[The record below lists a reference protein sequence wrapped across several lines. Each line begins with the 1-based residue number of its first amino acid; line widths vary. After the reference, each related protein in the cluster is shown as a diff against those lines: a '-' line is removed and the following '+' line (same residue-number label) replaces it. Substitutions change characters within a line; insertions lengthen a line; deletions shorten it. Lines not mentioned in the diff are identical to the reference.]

1 MQPQE
6 ALEPSQNYEAA
17 NRFDLSP
24 VVNVETAIARYSQL
38 KEYVSRVLKDKFDYG
53 VIPGTDKKTL
63 LKPGAEKLTTLF
75 GLTKKLQIVDS
86 TEDWDG
92 TGIGNGEPLFNY
104 VYRCSLFKGDL
115 LIAEA
120 DGSCNSRETKYR
132 YREGHRKCPVCNS
145 AAIIRGKAE
154 YGGGWLC
161 FSKKGGCGAK
171 FPDNAAEI
179 EKQQTGRVPN
189 QDIADQVN
197 TIQKMAAKR
206 ALIAATLLACNASEF
221 FTQDVEDF
229 ADVKADGDAQQKQS
243 PHQARQQQAKS
254 KQAEAQSAGE
264 NGPNK
269 RKVAAWCKSQNLDA
283 DAESQD
289 FLGQSF
295 AEIDEDQAEELFTE
309 LREKLAGQRGE

>member
-6 ALEPSQNYEAA
+6 AFEPSQQIERVE

-24 VVNVETAIARYSQL
+24 VVNVETAIARYTQL
-38 KEYVSRVLKDKFDYG
+38 KEYVSKVLKNEHDYG

-104 VYRCSLFKGDL
+104 VYRCSLYKGDL

-120 DGSCNSRETKYR
+120 DGSCNSRESKYR
-132 YREGHRKCPVCNS
+132 YREGSRKCPVCDS

-171 FPDNAAEI
+171 FPDGAIEI
-179 EKQQTGRVPN
+179 EKQQIGRVPN
-189 QDIADQVN
+189 ADIADQVN

-221 FTQDVEDF
+221 FTQDMDDQIEVS
-229 ADVKADGDAQQKQS
+229 APQGNAARKQS
-243 PHQARQQQAKS
+243 PHQARQQQANA
-254 KQAEAQSAGE
+254 QAE

-269 RKVAAWCKSQNLDA
+269 RKVAAWCKSQNLDPE
-283 DAESQD
+283 AESVAL
-289 FLGQSF
+289 FGQSF
-295 AEIDEDQAEELFTE
+295 AEIDEDQADELFEELKTTAN
-309 LREKLAGQRGE
+309 RRND